1 MNTKGFLRTA
11 VVAAF
16 ALLTIVSC
24 QRKEVD
30 VSFDYAPYIS
40 AYTGGII
47 STNATVRIEM
57 TREQTDIEVGK
68 EVTDKLFS
76 FKPTLKGKAYWVNNK
91 VIEFVPDSGALKPGT
106 IYQCRFKLSKVQK
119 DVERKLRNFDFS
131 FRVQERCFHAEV
143 TDLKVSDGAPDL
155 VSVIGKLS
163 FSEPVTI
170 ADVNKMLSARYNNR
184 KANAL
189 ISATDDPLTY
199 NFVYADIAK
208 GDQPSPLLITI
219 DGGPA
224 KIDQEEALEIEIPAR
239 STFGLYSA
247 KFIQEPESGIRLT
260 FTEPLDAAT
269 DLSDYLSIKEA
280 PTFVVQQEDNIAD
293 IYFNMPNDLTSVYIT
308 LHEGLK
314 SNTGHQLIPNN
325 NDGTFSQKVDIQP
338 LYPAVRLLS
347 TGNILPDAQ
356 QLLLPF
362 QAAAL
367 RAVNVEII
375 KIYEDNVLMFLQS
388 NTINGT
394 DGLKR
399 AGKLIYK
406 KKLLLN
412 EHNANHWTNYSIDLS
427 KLIKQEPG
435 AIYRVILSFNQSDAI
450 APFNGEQSETAA
462 SGEGMVSI
470 LNGQISD
477 EEKAKWD
484 YERYGWYSEEDYDW
498 NVYEWRERNNPYH
511 PSYYM
516 ISEHKA
522 ATNVLASNIGLIVKA
537 NNDNKYWIAATNIV
551 TARPQSGT
559 LITLYDYQLRP
570 VGNALTDKD
579 GFAFITAKGTPFV
592 AVASKGREKSY
603 LRIVEGENNSVSRFD
618 VGGDKPVKGMKGF
631 VYGERGVWRPG
642 DTLHL
647 TFILEDR
654 GNQIPDNYPVSLE
667 LYNPNGQYVYKTV
680 ATHNENGFY
689 TFHVPTS
696 PNAPTGFW
704 NAYIKAGS
712 ATFHKSIRIETIKP
726 NRLKIDLQLENEKL
740 QASQEP
746 VTATLTATWLSGA
759 TARNL
764 HAAVEMT
771 LTKVNMQFKGLEDYT
786 FRNPATSFKSAQTPL
801 FDGRLN
807 EQGIATF
814 QFMTPTSQSLPGLV
828 NAQFTCRVFETGGD
842 ISIYS
847 KTVPVSPFPRY
858 VGVDLK
864 NTASFINVT
873 TVNSEG
879 KPVNVNNLEYKIYKT
894 SWNWWW
900 ENDDMDY
907 SSYINNTAIE
917 PIATG
922 NLNTRQGKAT
932 IPIGQLKI
940 EAGQYL
946 IFIKDT
952 EGGHASGGIAWI
964 GYNEYDEGE
973 SNNPSGIK
981 MLAFNTDKE
990 EYEVGETAEIT
1001 IPGAQTGT
1009 ALISVEN
1016 GSRVIHREWVNLK
1029 NGYSKYRL
1037 KITKDMAPNAYLHIT
1052 LLQPHSQTINDL
1064 PIRMYGVKPIF
1075 VTNKA
1080 SILNPIITAPNSIR
1094 PEAKFAVKVKEK
1106 NGQPMTYTLA
1116 IVDDGLLDLTNFK
1129 TPQPWDY
1136 FYAREALGIRTWD
1149 MFDYVIG
1156 SFAGRYGA
1164 LFSIGG
1170 DQQLNEA
1177 KNRTN
1182 RFKPVVKFLGP
1193 FTLKK
1198 GEEKSHNI
1206 QLPPYIGSVRVM
1218 VVAGNNG
1225 SYGNAEKNIEV
1236 KAPLMVLSSL
1246 PRVISTREEIDL
1258 PVNVFA
1264 MEKNV
1269 KNATVTVSTTGKLT
1283 IDGAKSKSVTFQQ
1296 PGDKMVYF
1304 KLRSSATTGTETI
1317 TITASGSGNTS
1328 KEVVHIEIR
1337 NPNPPVTHSETR
1349 LIAAGQQVEIPYSFE
1364 GSSSNRWLKLEAST
1378 IPAADISRRMEF
1390 LYNYSHRC
1398 SEQITSV
1405 AYPLLYADH
1414 LKDLNKAES
1423 DLNSKNIKN
1432 AISSLYSR
1440 QLTNGGFA
1448 YWDGDRYAHEW
1459 LTSYVGCFLVS
1470 AKEKGY
1476 DVHATVLNKWKT
1488 YQKKQAQNW
1497 RTTQKSTNGRYSYYQ
1512 SDLEQAYRL
1521 YSLALA
1527 NAPEYGAMNRLKEYK
1542 GLSVQARWCLAAAY
1556 ALCGK
1561 QQVAQ
1566 ALVNKQPTTVAGYSA
1581 NNTTFGSSLRDE
1593 SMILDALLS
1602 LNKEKEAFEQ
1612 ARRISTKLQ
1621 NENYFETQSTAFALV
1636 AMGKMAA
1643 KSSKGLQFS
1652 WTQQGQSHEVNSA
1665 KSMFQQA
1672 LSTRQANGN
1681 ITIKNKGNGALY
1693 VVLTS
1698 QSQPDEDLTPATN
1711 RNIKLEVTYQHA
1723 GGSGSTIPQVQKG
1736 TDLTAVIK
1744 VTNLSPTNDYTDVAL
1759 THIIPS
1765 GWEIYNERLF
1775 SDNATNTNDQFLHQ
1789 DIRDDRIL
1797 TYFDLPRN
1805 TTRTFRVRLQAAYGG
1820 DFVLP
1825 AILCE
1830 PMYNTDAYART
1841 AAGRVKVID

>member
-1 MNTKGFLRTA
+1 MNIKGFLRTA

-30 VSFDYAPYIS
+30 VSFEYAPYIS

-76 FKPTLKGKAYWVNNK
+76 FKPALKGKAYWVNNK
-91 VIEFVPDSGALKPGT
+91 VIEFIPDSGALKPGT
-106 IYQCRFKLSKVQK
+106 IYQCRFKLSKVEK
-119 DVERKLRNFDFS
+119 NVERKLRNFDFS
-131 FRVQERCFHAEV
+131 FRVQERSFYAEILNILV
-143 TDLKVSDGAPDL
+143 NDETPDE
-155 VSVIGKLS
+155 VMVCGKIS
-163 FSEPVTI
+163 FSEPVAIT
-170 ADVNKMLSARYNNR
+170 DVKKMLEARYNNR
-184 KANAL
+184 SVGVL
-189 ISATDDPLTY
+189 VSATDDPLAF
-199 NFVYADIAK
+199 NFAFAGIAK
-208 GDQPSPLLITI
+208 GDQPAKLQINI
-219 DGGPA
+219 HGDRV
-224 KIDQEEALEIEIPAR
+224 KIDQEESMDVEIPAR
-239 STFGLYSA
+239 GQFSLYSA
-247 KFIQEPESGIRLT
+247 QFIQQPESGIRLV
-260 FTEPLDAAT
+260 FTEPLEANT

-280 PTFVVQQEDNIAD
+280 PVFMVQLDNNVAD

-325 NDGTFSQKVDIQP
+325 NDGTYSQRVDIQP

-362 QAAAL
+362 QTVAL

-388 NTINGT
+388 STINGT

-399 AGKLIYK
+399 AGKLVYK

-412 EHNANHWTNYSIDLS
+412 ERNAKQWANYSIDLS

-435 AIYRVILSFNQSDAI
+435 AIYRVVLSFNQSDAI
-450 APFNGEQSETAA
+450 APFNGEQSETAV

-477 EEKAKWD
+477 EDKAKWD
-484 YERYGWYSEEDYDW
+484 YDRYGWYSEEDYDW

-537 NNDNKYWIAATNIV
+537 NSDNNYWIAATNIV
-551 TARPQSGT
+551 TANPQSGV
-559 LITLYDYQLRP
+559 LITLYDFQLRP
-570 VGNALTDKD
+570 VGKALTDHN

-592 AVASKGREKSY
+592 AVGSKGREKSY

-654 GNQIPDNYPVSLE
+654 GEQIPDNYPVSLE

-680 ATHNENGFY
+680 STHNENGFY
-689 TFHVPTS
+689 TFHVPTAAS
-696 PNAPTGFW
+696 APTGFW

-740 QASQEP
+740 QASQTP
-746 VTATLTATWLSGA
+746 STATLTAAWLSGDI
-759 TARNL
+759 ARNL
-764 HAAVEMT
+764 HASVEMT
-771 LTKVNMQFKGLEDYT
+771 LTKVNMQFKGLEDYS
-786 FRNPATSFKSAQTPL
+786 FRNPATSFKSSQTPL

-807 EQGIATF
+807 DQGVATF
-814 QFMTPTSQSLPGLV
+814 QFMTPASQSLPGLL

-864 NTASFINVT
+864 NTETAINVA
-873 TVNSEG
+873 TVNSDG
-879 KPVNVNNLEYKIYKT
+879 KLVNINGLEYKIYKT
-894 SWNWWW
+894 AWNWWW
-900 ENDDMDY
+900 ENDESDY
-907 SSYINNTAIE
+907 SSYINNTSIE

-922 NLNTRQGKAT
+922 TINTRQGKAT
-932 IPIGQLKI
+932 IPVGQLKI

-946 IFIKDT
+946 VFIKDPV
-952 EGGHASGGIAWI
+952 GGHAAGGVAWI
-964 GYNEYDEGE
+964 GYGENENSD
-973 SNNPSGIK
+973 NPSGIK
-981 MLAFNTDKE
+981 MLAFFTDKE
-990 EYEVGETAEIT
+990 EYEAGETAEIT
-1001 IPGAQTGT
+1001 IPGATTGK

-1016 GSRVIHREWVNLK
+1016 GSRVLHREWVNVK
-1029 NGYSKYRL
+1029 NQADKYRL
-1037 KITKDMAPNAYLHIT
+1037 KITEDMAPNAYLHIT
-1052 LLQPHSQTINDL
+1052 LLQPHSQTVNDL

-1075 VTNKA
+1075 VTNKK
-1080 SILNPIITAPNSIR
+1080 SILNPVITAPNTIR

-1156 SFAGRYGA
+1156 SFAGRYGS

-1264 MEKNV
+1264 MEKSV

-1304 KLRSSATTGTETI
+1304 KLRSSAITGNETI
-1317 TITASGSGNTS
+1317 TITASGNGNNA

-1349 LIAAGQQVEIPYSFE
+1349 LISAGQQVEIPYNFGE
-1364 GSSSNRWLKLEAST
+1364 GSTNRWLKMEAST
-1378 IPAADISRRMEF
+1378 IPSADISRRLAF
-1390 LYNYSHRC
+1390 LYNYNHRC
-1398 SEQITSV
+1398 TEQITSV
-1405 AYPLLYADH
+1405 AYPLLYADN
-1414 LKDLNKAES
+1414 LKELSKAEKE
-1423 DLNSKNIKN
+1423 LNSQNIKN
-1432 AISSLYSR
+1432 AISSLYGR

-1448 YWDGDRYAHEW
+1448 YWDGMRSAHEW
-1459 LTSYVGCFLVS
+1459 FTSYVGCFLVT

-1488 YQKKQAQNW
+1488 YQKQQAQTW
-1497 RTTQKSTNGRYSYYQ
+1497 RTTQKNGNRRYSYYQ

-1542 GLSVQARWCLAAAY
+1542 ELSVQARWCLAAAY

-1566 ALVNKQPTTVAGYSA
+1566 ALVNRQPTTVANYNAS
-1581 NNTTFGSSLRDE
+1581 NTTFGSSLRDE
-1593 SMILDALLS
+1593 AMILDALLA
-1602 LNKEKEAFEQ
+1602 LNNDKAAFEQ

-1643 KSSKGLQFS
+1643 KSSNGLQFI
-1652 WTQQGQSHEVNSA
+1652 WTQQGQSHEVKSA
-1665 KSMFQQA
+1665 KNMFQET
-1672 LSTRQANGN
+1672 LSAKATKG
-1681 ITIKNKGNGALY
+1681 TVTVKNKGNGALY

-1698 QSQPDEDLTPATN
+1698 QYLPDEHLTPATN
-1711 RNIKLEVTYQHA
+1711 RNIKLEVTYNHT
-1723 GGSGSTIPQVQKG
+1723 GGSGATIPQVQKG

-1744 VTNLSPTNDYTDVAL
+1744 VTNLSPSTDYTDVAL

-1775 SDNATNTNDQFLHQ
+1775 SDNTTSTNDQFMHQ

-1830 PMYNTDAYART
+1830 PMYNPDAYART

>member
-1 MNTKGFLRTA
+1 MKIKSFLRTI
-11 VVAAF
+11 VLAAF
-16 ALLTIVSC
+16 AVLTIVSC
-24 QRKEVD
+24 QRKEIE
-30 VSFDYAPYIS
+30 VSFEYAPYIS

-47 STNATVRIEM
+47 SSNATIRIEM
-57 TREQTDIEVGK
+57 TNEQSGIEVGK
-68 EVTDKLFS
+68 EINEKLFS
-76 FKPTLKGKAYWVNNK
+76 FKPALKGKAYWTNNK
-91 VIEFVPDSGALKPGT
+91 VIEFIPDSGALKPGT
-106 IYQCRFKLSKVQK
+106 IYQCRFKLGKVVNN
-119 DVERKLRNFDFS
+119 VERKLRNFDFS
-131 FRVQERCFHAEV
+131 FRVQDRCFMAEI
-143 TDLKVSDGAPDL
+143 TDMKVSDGAPDL
-155 VSVIGKLS
+155 VSVFGQIS

-170 ADVNKMLSARYNNR
+170 TDVKKMLSAHYNNR
-184 KANAL
+184 KADAL
-189 ISATDDPLTY
+189 ISATDDPLVY
-199 NFVYADIAK
+199 NFVYVDIAK
-208 GDQPSPLLITI
+208 GDQPRTLCITV
-219 DGGPA
+219 DGDPA
-224 KIDQEEALEIEIPAR
+224 KIDQEDQLEAEIPALGA
-239 STFGLYSA
+239 FQLYSA

-260 FTEPLDAAT
+260 FTEPLDANS
-269 DLSDYLSIKEA
+269 DLSDYLSIKQA
-280 PTFVVQQEDNIAD
+280 PVYVVQQEDNIAD
-293 IYFNMPNDLTSVYIT
+293 IFFNIPNDLTSVDIT

-314 SNTGHQLIPNN
+314 SNTGHLL
-325 NDGTFSQKVDIQP
+325 TETVTRKVDIQP
-338 LYPAVRLLS
+338 IFPAVRILS

-362 QAAAL
+362 QTAAL

-375 KIYEDNVLMFLQS
+375 KIYEDNVLMFLQA
-388 NTINGT
+388 NTLNGT

-399 AGKLIYK
+399 AGKLVYK

-412 EHNANHWTNYSIDLS
+412 EHTANHWTNYSIDLS

-450 APFNGEQSETAA
+450 APFNGETEETANT
-462 SGEGMVSI
+462 SEGMVSV
-470 LNGQISD
+470 LNGKI
-477 EEKAKWD
+477 
-484 YERYGWYSEEDYDW
+484 SEEESNKWNYKAYDW
-498 NVYEWRERNNPYH
+498 YDEDDIDWYVYDWRERNNPYH

-516 ISEHKA
+516 ISDHRA
-522 ATNVLASNIGLIVKA
+522 ATNILASNIGLIVKA
-537 NNDNKYWIAATNIV
+537 NNDNNYWIAATNIV
-551 TARPQSGT
+551 TAKPQSGV
-559 LITLYDYQLRP
+559 LVTLYDFQLRP
-570 VGNALTDKD
+570 VGHALTDNK
-579 GFAFITAKGTPFV
+579 GFAFITTKGTPFV
-592 AVASKGREKSY
+592 AVGSKGREKSY

-618 VGGDKPVKGMKGF
+618 VGGDKPVKGLKGF
-631 VYGERGVWRPG
+631 IYGERGVWRPG
-642 DTLHL
+642 DTLHI
-647 TFILEDR
+647 TCILEDR
-654 GNQIPDNYPVSLE
+654 GNKIPDNYPVSLE

-680 ATHNENGFY
+680 STHNENGFY
-689 TFHVPTS
+689 TFHVPTAAT
-696 PNAPTGFW
+696 APTGFW

-726 NRLKIDLQLENEKL
+726 NRLKIDLHLENEKL
-740 QASQEP
+740 EASETP
-746 VTATLTATWLSGA
+746 VTATLTAAWLSGA

-764 HAAVEMT
+764 HASVEAT
-771 LTKVNMQFKGLEDYT
+771 LTKVNMQFKEWEDYS
-786 FRNPATSFKSAQTPL
+786 FHNPATSFKSSQSTL

-807 EQGIATF
+807 EQGNATF
-814 QFMTPTSQSLPGLV
+814 QFMIPNSQSLPGLV

-847 KTVPVSPFPRY
+847 KTVPVSPFQRY

-864 NTASFINVT
+864 NTSSSIHVITIN
-873 TVNSEG
+873 SDG
-879 KPVNVNNLEYKIYKT
+879 KPVNANNLEYKIYKT
-894 SWNWWW
+894 NWSWWW
-900 ENDDMDY
+900 ENDDRDF
-907 SSYINNTAIE
+907 SSYINNTSIE

-932 IPIGQLKI
+932 IPIKQLQI
-940 EAGQYL
+940 EPGQYL
-946 IFIKDT
+946 VYIKDT

-964 GYNEYDEGE
+964 GYYDDYQN
-973 SNNPSGIK
+973 SNSDNPSGVK
-981 MLAFNTDKE
+981 MLTFSTDKE
-990 EYEVGETAEIT
+990 EYEVGETASIFL
-1001 IPGAQTGT
+1001 PGGHNGM

-1016 GSRVIHREWVNLK
+1016 GSRVIHREWYPVLDNK
-1029 NGYSKYRL
+1029 GPFRL
-1037 KITKDMAPNAYLHIT
+1037 KITEDMAPNAYLHIT
-1052 LLQPHSQTINDL
+1052 LLQPHSQTVNDL

-1080 SILNPIITAPNSIR
+1080 SILNPVITAPNSIR

-1156 SFAGRYGA
+1156 SFTGRYGS

-1236 KAPLMVLSSL
+1236 KAPLMILSSL

-1269 KNATVTVSTTGKLT
+1269 KNATVTVSTTGKLA
-1283 IDGAKSKSVTFQQ
+1283 IEGAKSKSVTFNSI
-1296 PGDKMVYF
+1296 GDKMVYF

-1317 TITASGSGNTS
+1317 TITANGSGNTS

-1337 NPNPPVTHSETR
+1337 NPNPPATLSETR
-1349 LIAAGQQVEIPYSFE
+1349 LVAAGQQVEIPYHF
-1364 GSSSNRWLKLEAST
+1364 GNGSSNRKLTLEAST
-1378 IPAADISRRMEF
+1378 IPAADLSRRMEF

-1398 SEQITSV
+1398 TEQITSV
-1405 AYPLLYADH
+1405 AYPLLYVDQ
-1414 LKDLNKAES
+1414 LKELSKAES
-1423 DLNSKNIKN
+1423 ELNSKNIKN
-1432 AISSLYSR
+1432 AISSLYGR

-1448 YWDGDRYAHEW
+1448 YWDGFRTANEW
-1459 LTSYVGCFLVS
+1459 LSSYVGCFLVS

-1476 DVHATVLNKWKT
+1476 DVHATVLNKWKA

-1497 RTTQKSTNGRYSYYQ
+1497 RTTQKNANGRYYYYQ

-1542 GLSVQARWCLAAAY
+1542 ELSLQAKWCLAAAY

-1566 ALVNKQPTTVAGYSA
+1566 ALINKQPTSIAGYNAS
-1581 NNTTFGSSLRDE
+1581 NTTFGSSLRDE
-1593 SMILDALLS
+1593 AMILQTLL
-1602 LNKEKEAFEQ
+1602 LMNKEKEAFEQ

-1643 KSSKGLQFS
+1643 KSSKGMQFAWS
-1652 WTQQGQSHEVNSA
+1652 QQGQSHEVNSA

-1672 LSTRQANGN
+1672 LSVRQANGN
-1681 ITIKNKGNGALY
+1681 IVIKNKGNGSLY
-1693 VVLTS
+1693 VALTS

-1711 RNIKLEVTYQHA
+1711 RNIKLEVTYNHS
-1723 GGSGSTIPQVQKG
+1723 GGSGSSITQVQKG

-1744 VTNLSPTNDYTDVAL
+1744 VTNLSPNTDYTDVAL

-1775 SDNATNTNDQFLHQ
+1775 SDSPNNSNNQFLHQ

-1805 TTRTFRVRLQAAYGG
+1805 STRTFKVRLQAAYGG
-1820 DFVLP
+1820 DFILP

-1830 PMYNTDAYART
+1830 PMYNRDAYART
-1841 AAGRVKVID
+1841 AAGRVKVTD